1 MPAMP
6 EPARSA
12 ADDAGRIAAVYVQ
25 RAARADA
32 DAARHARRS
41 RRISHL
47 RLGAAAVA
55 AIGLVLIFTN
65 RGGFPAAFLAGFGPG
80 LFIALAIHHAGVE
93 RRRER
98 AAGHAILNRD
108 ALARVE
114 RRWDALPP
122 AWAPGALDDHP
133 YAADL
138 DVFGHA
144 SIVQLAGPVHTPT
157 GRRALAS
164 WLLTIDQAT
173 LTGVRERQAAVA
185 ELAPALDFRQD
196 LTLAARA
203 TPHEAGHDEHDELGA
218 FVAWAEGDSWLLAR
232 PWIAILA
239 AALGLVTTAGALLYY
254 AGWTAGPWFLITATL
269 GWLLRAWVQA
279 PLEATNAGAGG
290 ERALRG
296 WSALVRLAGTQRWQ
310 SPPLAQAQAVL
321 DGDHVR
327 AAMRSLEQRVALAD
341 FRLSTWLYLPVQTL
355 TLWDLHVWW
364 ALERWR
370 HGHGR
375 HVRGWLEAIG
385 RVEAL
390 GALAS
395 LAHDHPGWAFP
406 TLHDAPPPNALHIDA
421 TALGHA
427 LLPNGPRV
435 ANDVSIGPKGRFL
448 LVTGSNMSGKST
460 LMRAVGV
467 NVVLAHAGAPVC
479 AEAMRLPL
487 VALHTSMRVAD
498 SLERGLSLFMASL
511 VRLER
516 IVRAAREAS
525 QARPVCY
532 LLDEVLQGTN
542 SAERR
547 VAVRTIV
554 DHLLA
559 SWAIGVVTTHDLDLA
574 RDPAFAAHADSVHLQ
589 ETLAGEGDAVT
600 MTFDYRLRP
609 GPATGGNALQLLR
622 LLGLHRASDGP
633 ARADP

>member
-6 EPARSA
+6 EPARSP
-12 ADDAGRIAAVYVQ
+12 ADDTDRVAGSYAR
-25 RAARADA
+25 RAGRADA
-32 DAARHARRS
+32 DAAALARRS
-41 RRISHL
+41 RRVSHL
-47 RLGAAAVA
+47 RLLAAALA
-55 AIGLVLIFTN
+55 AIGFVLIATN
-65 RGGFPAAFLAGFGPG
+65 RGGLVAALLAGFGPG
-80 LFIALAIHHAGVE
+80 LFVVLAIHHAGVE

-98 AAGHAILNRD
+98 AAGHAVLNRE
-108 ALARVE
+108 ALARLE
-114 RRWDALPP
+114 RRWDAVPP
-122 AWAPGALDDHP
+122 GWEPGPLDEHP

-144 SIVQLAGPVHTPT
+144 SIAQLAGPVHTST

-164 WLLTIDQAT
+164 WLLSIDQAT
-173 LTGVRERQAAVA
+173 LASVRERQAAVA

-203 TPHEAGHDEHDELGA
+203 TPHDAGQHELGA
-218 FVAWAEGDSWLLAR
+218 FVAWAEDDSWLLAR
-232 PWIAILA
+232 PWIPILA
-239 AALGLVTTAGALLYY
+239 AALGLVTIGGALLYY
-254 AGWTAGPWFLITATL
+254 AEWTAGPWFLITATL
-269 GWLLRAWVQA
+269 GWLLRAWVQT

-296 WSALVRLAGTQRWQ
+296 WSALVRLVSTQRWQ

-327 AAMRSLEQRVALAD
+327 TALRTLEQGVALAD

-370 HGHGR
+370 HRHGR

-390 GALAS
+390 AALAS

-406 TLHDAPPPNALHIDA
+406 TLHDAPAPDGLRIDA

-427 LLPNGPRV
+427 LLSNGSRV
-435 ANDVSIGPKGRFL
+435 TNDVSIGPKGRFL

-574 RDPAFAAHADSVHLQ
+574 RDAAFAAHADSVHLQ

-622 LLGLHRASDGP
+622 LLGLQ
-633 ARADP
+633 

>member
-1 MPAMP
+1 MRAMP
-6 EPARSA
+6 EPARPPA
-12 ADDAGRIAAVYVQ
+12 ADAGHADARYVQ
-25 RAARADA
+25 RAAQADA
-32 DAARHARRS
+32 EAARLAARS

-47 RLGAAAVA
+47 RLAAAAIA
-55 AIGLVLIFTN
+55 ALGAVLLATS
-65 RGGFPAAFLAGFGPG
+65 RGGALSALAAAFGTAV
-80 LFIALAIHHAGVE
+80 FIALAIHHAGVE

-98 AAGHAILNRD
+98 AAGHAVLNRE

-114 RRWDALPP
+114 RRWDALPA
-122 AWAPGALDDHP
+122 AWAPGPLDEHP

-164 WLLTIDQAT
+164 WLLAIDQAA
-173 LTGVRERQAAVA
+173 LAGVRERQAAVA

-203 TPHEAGHDEHDELGA
+203 TALDAGHDHDELGA
-218 FVAWAEGDSWLLAR
+218 FVAWAEGESWLLAR
-232 PWIAILA
+232 PWIPILSI
-239 AALGLVTTAGALLYY
+239 ALGVVTTAGALLSY
-254 AGWTAGPWFLITATL
+254 AGWAGGPWFLITATL
-269 GWLLRAWVQA
+269 GWLLRAWVQT

-296 WSALVRLAGTQRWQ
+296 WSALVRLVGRQRWQ
-310 SPPLAQAQAVL
+310 SAPLAQAQGVL
-321 DGDHVR
+321 DRDHVR
-327 AAMRSLEQRVALAD
+327 AALRSLEQGVALAD

-364 ALERWR
+364 RLERWR
-370 HGHGR
+370 RAHGR

-385 RVEAL
+385 RIEAL
-390 GALAS
+390 AALAS

-406 TLHDAPPPNALHIDA
+406 SLHDTPAAGDLRIDA

-427 LLPNGPRV
+427 LLPNGSRV
-435 ANDVSIGPKGRFL
+435 TNDVSIGPKGRFL

-479 AEAMRLPL
+479 AGAMRLPL

-525 QARPVCY
+525 EARPVCY

-574 RDPAFAAHADSVHLQ
+574 RDPAFAAQADSVHLQ

-622 LLGLHRASDGP
+622 LLGLR
-633 ARADP
+633 

>member
-1 MPAMP
+1 MP
-6 EPARSA
+6 EPARPP
-12 ADDAGRIAAVYVQ
+12 ADDAGHVDARYVQ
-25 RAARADA
+25 RAAQADA
-32 DAARHARRS
+32 EAARLAARS

-47 RLGAAAVA
+47 RLAAAAIA
-55 AIGLVLIFTN
+55 ALGAVLLATS
-65 RGGFPAAFLAGFGPG
+65 RGGALSALAAAFGTAV
-80 LFIALAIHHAGVE
+80 FIALAIHHAGVE

-98 AAGHAILNRD
+98 AAGHAVLNRE

-114 RRWDALPP
+114 RRWDALPA
-122 AWAPGALDDHP
+122 AWAPGPLDEHP

-164 WLLTIDQAT
+164 WLLAIDQAA
-173 LTGVRERQAAVA
+173 LAGVRERQAAVA

-203 TPHEAGHDEHDELGA
+203 TALDAGHDHDELGA
-218 FVAWAEGDSWLLAR
+218 FVAWAEGESWLLAR
-232 PWIAILA
+232 PWIPILSI
-239 AALGLVTTAGALLYY
+239 ALGVVTTAGALLSY
-254 AGWTAGPWFLITATL
+254 AGWAGGPWFLITATL
-269 GWLLRAWVQA
+269 GWLLRAWVQT

-296 WSALVRLAGTQRWQ
+296 WSALVRLVGRQRWQ
-310 SPPLAQAQAVL
+310 SAPLAQAQGVL
-321 DGDHVR
+321 DRDHVR
-327 AAMRSLEQRVALAD
+327 AALRSLEQGVALAD

-364 ALERWR
+364 RLERWR
-370 HGHGR
+370 RAHGR

-385 RVEAL
+385 RIEAL
-390 GALAS
+390 AALAS
-395 LAHDHPGWAFP
+395 LAHDHPRWAFP
-406 TLHDAPPPNALHIDA
+406 SLHDTPAAGDLRIEA

-427 LLPNGPRV
+427 LLPNGSRV
-435 ANDVSIGPKGRFL
+435 TNDVSIGPKGRFL

-479 AEAMRLPL
+479 AGAMRLPL

-559 SWAIGVVTTHDLDLA
+559 SWALGVVTTHDLDLA
-574 RDPAFAAHADSVHLQ
+574 RDPAFAAQADSVHLQ

-622 LLGLHRASDGP
+622 LLGLR
-633 ARADP
+633 

>member
-1 MPAMP
+1 MPDSASHP
-6 EPARSA
+6 VEGAAGAA
-12 ADDAGRIAAVYVQ
+12 ADYIR
-25 RAARADA
+25 RAAHADRK
-32 DAARHARRS
+32 AAILGRRS
-41 RRISHL
+41 RHVSYL
-47 RLGAAAVA
+47 RLAAAALSAV
-55 AIGLVLIFTN
+55 GFVLIATGRN
-65 RGGFPAAFLAGFGPG
+65 GLAAALLASLGLG
-80 LFIALAIHHAGVE
+80 LFVALAVYHAGVE
-93 RRRER
+93 RRRQH
-98 AAGHAILNRD
+98 AAGFAVLNRE
-108 ALARVE
+108 ALARLE
-114 RRWDALPP
+114 RRWDALPA
-122 AWAPGALDDHP
+122 AWQPGPLDDHP

-157 GRRALAS
+157 GRRALAG
-164 WLLTIDQAT
+164 WLLAIDRAT
-173 LTGVRERQAAVA
+173 PTDVRDRQAAVA

-203 TPHEAGHDEHDELGA
+203 TPHDVGGHELGA

-232 PWIAILA
+232 PWISLLA
-239 AALGLVTTAGALLYY
+239 LALGVATVTGAILYY
-254 AGWTAGPWFLITATL
+254 AEWIRGPWFAITATL
-269 GWLLRAWVQA
+269 GWLLRAWVQT

-296 WSALVRLAGTQRWQ
+296 WSALLRLLGAQRWQ
-310 SPPLAQAQAVL
+310 SPPLAAAQAVL
-321 DGDHVR
+321 EQEHVR
-327 AAMRSLEQRVALAD
+327 SALNSLETGVSLAD

-370 HGHGR
+370 AKHGR
-375 HVRGWLEAIG
+375 QVRGWLEAIG
-385 RVEAL
+385 RVEGLA
-390 GALAS
+390 ALAS
-395 LAHDHPGWAFP
+395 IAYDHPAWAFP
-406 TLHDAPPPNALHIDA
+406 TLVDTPAPDALRLDA

-427 LLPNGPRV
+427 LLSNASRV
-435 ANDVSIGPKGRFL
+435 TNDVAIGPKGRFL

-479 AEAMRLPL
+479 AEAMHLPL

-516 IVRAAREAS
+516 IVRAAREAP

-574 RDPAFAAHADSVHLQ
+574 RDPAFAAHAESVHLQ
-589 ETLAGEGDAVT
+589 ETLTGAGDAVT
-600 MTFDYRLRP
+600 MTFDYRVRP

-622 LLGLHRASDGP
+622 LLGLQ
-633 ARADP
+633 

>member
-6 EPARSA
+6 EPARSSPDTAEDA
-12 ADDAGRIAAVYVQ
+12 AAAYLR

-32 DAARHARRS
+32 DAAAQARRS
-41 RRISHL
+41 RSISHL
-47 RLGAAAVA
+47 RLLAAALATAGFVLIATKRNGLVA
-55 AIGLVLIFTN
+55 AL
-65 RGGFPAAFLAGFGPG
+65 LAGFGPG
-80 LFIALAIHHAGVE
+80 LFLALAIHHAGVE

-98 AAGHAILNRD
+98 AAGHAVLNRE
-108 ALARVE
+108 ALARLE

-122 AWAPGALDDHP
+122 GWEPGPLDDHP

-144 SIVQLAGPVHTPT
+144 SIAQLAGPVHTPT
-157 GRRALAS
+157 GRRALAA
-164 WLLTIDQAT
+164 WLLSIDSAA
-173 LTGVRERQAAVA
+173 LGDVRERQAAAA

-203 TPHEAGHDEHDELGA
+203 TPHDAGRNELGELGA

-232 PWIAILA
+232 PWIPMLA
-239 AALGLVTTAGALLYY
+239 VALGVLTIAGALLYY
-254 AGWTAGPWFLITATL
+254 AEWTAGPWFLITATL

-290 ERALRG
+290 ERALRA
-296 WSALVRLAGTQRWQ
+296 WSALVRLVSAQRWH
-310 SPPLAQAQAVL
+310 SPPLARAQAVL
-321 DGDHVR
+321 HGDHVR
-327 AAMRSLEQRVALAD
+327 AALRTLEQGVALAD
-341 FRLSTWLYLPVQTL
+341 FRLSTWLYLPIQTL

-370 HGHGR
+370 RRHGR

-385 RVEAL
+385 RVEAIS
-390 GALAS
+390 ALAS
-395 LAHDHPGWAFP
+395 LAHDHPDWAFP
-406 TLHDAPPPNALHIDA
+406 TLHDAPAAGELRVDA

-435 ANDVSIGPKGRFL
+435 TNDVSIGPKGRFL

-479 AEAMRLPL
+479 AGSMRLPL

-516 IVRAAREAS
+516 IVRAAREATP
-525 QARPVCY
+525 ARPVCY

-559 SWAIGVVTTHDLDLA
+559 SWALGVVTTHDLDLA

-589 ETLAGEGDAVT
+589 ETLAGKGDAVT

-609 GPATGGNALQLLR
+609 GPATGGNALHLLR
-622 LLGLHRASDGP
+622 LLGLQ
-633 ARADP
+633 

>member
-1 MPAMP
+1 MPQ
-6 EPARSA
+6 PASQPAEMAAGAA
-12 ADDAGRIAAVYVQ
+12 ADYVR
-25 RAARADA
+25 RAARA
-32 DAARHARRS
+32 AAEAAVLAARS
-41 RRISHL
+41 RRLSYL
-47 RLGAAAVA
+47 RLGAAALAVVG
-55 AIGLVLIFTN
+55 IVLIATG
-65 RGGFPAAFLAGFGPG
+65 RGGLTAAVLVTLGPG

-93 RRRER
+93 RRREH
-98 AAGHAILNRD
+98 AAGYAVLNRE
-108 ALARVE
+108 ALARLE
-114 RRWDALPP
+114 RRWDDLP
-122 AWAPGALDDHP
+122 APWQPGPLDDHP
-133 YAADL
+133 YASDL

-157 GRRALAS
+157 GRRTLAS
-164 WLLTIDQAT
+164 WLLDLDRASPTA
-173 LTGVRERQAAVA
+173 VRDRQAAVA

-203 TPHEAGHDEHDELGA
+203 TPRDAGEHELGA

-232 PWIAILA
+232 PWISILAVALGVATLAGAIL
-239 AALGLVTTAGALLYY
+239 YY
-254 AGWTAGPWFLITATL
+254 GEWIEGPWFAITATL
-269 GWLLRAWVQA
+269 GWLLRAYVQT

-296 WSALVRLAGTQRWQ
+296 WSALVRLVGAQRWH
-310 SPPLAQAQAVL
+310 SGPLAEAHAVL
-321 DGDHVR
+321 EGGDVRDALRRLEDG
-327 AAMRSLEQRVALAD
+327 VALAD
-341 FRLSTWLYLPVQTL
+341 FRLSTWLYLPVQTI

-364 ALERWR
+364 ALEIWRRR
-370 HGHGR
+370 HGR
-375 HVRGWLEAIG
+375 QVRGWLEAIG
-385 RVEAL
+385 HVEAL
-390 GALAS
+390 SALAS

-406 TLHDAPPPNALHIDA
+406 TVLDAPPAEALRLDA

-427 LLPNGPRV
+427 LLPNGTRV
-435 ANDVSIGPKGRFL
+435 CNDVTIGPKGRFL

-460 LMRAVGV
+460 LMRSVGV

-479 AEAMRLPL
+479 ATSMQLPL

-516 IVRAAREAS
+516 IVRAARDAG

-574 RDPAFAAHADSVHLQ
+574 RDPAFAANATSVHLQ
-589 ETLAGEGDAVT
+589 ETLTGEGDAVT
-600 MTFDYRLRP
+600 MTFDYTLRP
-609 GPATGGNALQLLR
+609 GPAAGGNALQLLR
-622 LLGLHRASDGP
+622 LLGLQ
-633 ARADP
+633 

>member
-1 MPAMP
+1 MSESMATAYT
-6 EPARSA
+6 E
-12 ADDAGRIAAVYVQ
+12 

-32 DAARHARRS
+32 EAARESERS
-41 RRISHL
+41 RRLSWL
-47 RLGAAAVA
+47 RLAAAGIAATAFILWMLERGGRPMRWLAAVA
-55 AIGLVLIFTN
+55 VAVF
-65 RGGFPAAFLAGFGPG
+65 AFLAVV
-80 LFIALAIHHAGVE
+80 HARVE

-98 AAGHAILNRD
+98 AAGHAALNREGR
-108 ALARVE
+108 ARVE
-114 RRWDALPP
+114 RVWESLP
-122 AWAPGALDDHP
+122 APWMPGPLEDHP

-144 SIVQLAGPVHTPT
+144 SLAQLLGPVHTPT

-164 WLLTIDQAT
+164 WLLEIDAAT
-173 LTGVRERQAAVA
+173 REAILDRQAAVA
-185 ELAPALDFRQD
+185 ELGPTIDFRQD

-203 TPHEAGHDEHDELGA
+203 THGATEQHELGA
-218 FVAWAEGDSWLLAR
+218 FVAWAEGESWLLGR
-232 PWIAILA
+232 PWIPVLAIGLG
-239 AALGLVTTAGALLYY
+239 ALTTAGVLAHLE
-254 AGWTAGPWFLITATL
+254 GWMPSPWWTAPATI

-296 WSALVRLAGTQRWQ
+296 WSATVRLITQARWEGRALREAHDRLAGE
-310 SPPLAQAQAVL
+310 
-321 DGDHVR
+321 HVSG
-327 AAMRSLEQRVALAD
+327 ALRSLEQLVQLAD
-341 FRLSTWLYLPVQTL
+341 FRLSTWMYLPIQTA

-370 HGHGR
+370 GRHGQ

-390 GALAS
+390 SALAS
-395 LAHDHPGWAFP
+395 LAHDQPDWVFP
-406 TLHDAPPPNALHIDA
+406 RVEDAPPADRLRIDA

-427 LLPNGPRV
+427 LLPDTTRV
-435 ANDVSIGPKGRFL
+435 TNDVGIGPKGRFL

-460 LMRAVGV
+460 LLRAVGV

-479 AEAMRLPL
+479 ARAMTLPL

-511 VRLER
+511 IRLER
-516 IVRAAREAS
+516 IVRAAREGT
-525 QARPVCY
+525 QDRPVCY

-559 SWAIGVVTTHDLDLA
+559 SWAIGIVTTHDLELA
-574 RDPAFAAHADSVHLQ
+574 HDPVFAARADSVHLQ
-589 ETLAGEGDAVT
+589 ETITGTGDAVT
-600 MTFDYRLRP
+600 MTFDYTLRP

-622 LLGLHRASDGP
+622 LLGLDEKAATP
-633 ARADP
+633 Q

>member
-1 MPAMP
+1 MVRWPAMP
-6 EPARSA
+6 DPASQPVEPS
-12 ADDAGRIAAVYVQ
+12 GPAVDYAQ
-25 RAARADA
+25 RAAHADR
-32 DAARHARRS
+32 DAAALGRRS
-41 RRISHL
+41 RHLSYL
-47 RLGAAAVA
+47 RLGAAALA
-55 AIGLVLIFTN
+55 AVGVVLLATG
-65 RGGFPAAFLAGFGPG
+65 RGGPSAILLATLGPACFV
-80 LFIALAIHHAGVE
+80 ALAIHHAGVE

-98 AAGHAILNRD
+98 AAGFAVLNRE
-108 ALARVE
+108 ARARFE
-114 RRWDALPP
+114 RRWDALP
-122 AWAPGALDDHP
+122 APWQFGPLDEHP

-144 SIVQLAGPVHTPT
+144 LIAQLAGGVHTPT
-157 GRRALAS
+157 GRRALTA
-164 WLLTIDQAT
+164 WLLSIDQAT
-173 LTGVRERQAAVA
+173 LRDVRDRQAAVR

-196 LTLAARA
+196 LALAARA
-203 TPHEAGHDEHDELGA
+203 TPHDAGEHELGA

-232 PWIAILA
+232 PWIPLLAVALGAVTVAGAIL
-239 AALGLVTTAGALLYY
+239 YY
-254 AGWTAGPWFLITATL
+254 GEWIRGPWFVITATL
-269 GWLLRAWVQA
+269 GWLLRASVQT

-296 WSALVRLAGTQRWQ
+296 WSALVRLVGAQRWH
-310 SPPLAQAQAVL
+310 SPPLAAAHGVL
-321 DGDHVR
+321 EHEHVR
-327 AAMRSLEQRVALAD
+327 GALRSLEQGVALAD

-370 HGHGR
+370 ARHGR

-390 GALAS
+390 SALAS
-395 LAHDHPGWAFP
+395 IAHDHPGWAFP
-406 TLHDAPPPNALHIDA
+406 TLVDTPSPDALRLDA

-427 LLPNGPRV
+427 LLPNGTRV
-435 ANDVSIGPKGRFL
+435 TNDVAIGPKGRFL

-479 AEAMRLPL
+479 ATALQLPL
-487 VALHTSMRVAD
+487 MALHTSMRVAD

-516 IVRAAREAS
+516 IVRAAREAP

-559 SWAIGVVTTHDLDLA
+559 SWAIGIVTTHDLDLA
-574 RDPAFAAHADSVHLQ
+574 HDPAFAAHADSVHLQ
-589 ETLAGEGDAVT
+589 ETLAGTGDAVT

-609 GPATGGNALQLLR
+609 GPASGGNALQLLR
-622 LLGLHRASDGP
+622 LLGLRRDTGTT
-633 ARADP
+633 

>member
-1 MPAMP
+1 MPQP
-6 EPARSA
+6 VRSPGSA
-12 ADDAGRIAAVYVQ
+12 IDDAAAAYAR
-25 RAARADA
+25 RAAQADA
-32 DAARHARRS
+32 DAATLGARS
-41 RRISHL
+41 RRISYL
-47 RLGAAAVA
+47 RLLVA
-55 AIGLVLIFTN
+55 ALAVTGFVLLATG
-65 RGGFPAAFLAGFGPG
+65 RGGVLAAIAASVGLG
-80 LFIALAIHHAGVE
+80 LFVVLAIVHAGVE
-93 RRRER
+93 RRREH
-98 AAGHAILNRD
+98 AAGYAGLNRE
-108 ALARVE
+108 ALARLE
-114 RRWDALPP
+114 RRWDALP
-122 AWAPGALDDHP
+122 APWQPSALDDHP

-144 SIVQLAGPVHTPT
+144 SIAQLAGPVHTPT

-164 WLLTIDQAT
+164 WLLSIETAT
-173 LTGVRERQAAVA
+173 LAGVRDRQAAVA

-196 LTLAARA
+196 LTLAARS
-203 TPHEAGHDEHDELGA
+203 TPHDAGQHELGA
-218 FVAWAEGDSWLLAR
+218 FIAWAEGESWLLAR
-232 PWIAILA
+232 PWIAVLA
-239 AALGLVTTAGALLYY
+239 AALGIATTTGAILYY
-254 AGWTAGPWFLITATL
+254 AEWVGGPWFMITAAL
-269 GWLLRAWVQA
+269 GWVLRAAVQT

-296 WSALVRLAGTQRWQ
+296 WSALVRLIGRMRWQ
-310 SPPLAQAQAVL
+310 SAPLAEAHGVLEGGRVRAVL
-321 DGDHVR
+321 R
-327 AAMRSLEQRVALAD
+327 TLEQGVALAD

-364 ALERWR
+364 GLERWR
-370 HGHGR
+370 QRHGR

-390 GALAS
+390 SALAS
-395 LAHDHPGWAFP
+395 LAHDHPAWAVP
-406 TLHDAPPPNALHIDA
+406 TLHDTPSAETLRLDA
-421 TALGHA
+421 TGLGHA
-427 LLPNGPRV
+427 LLANGSRIS
-435 ANDVSIGPKGRFL
+435 NDVTIGPKGRFL

-479 AEAMRLPL
+479 AQAMQLPL
-487 VALHTSMRVAD
+487 LALHTSMRVAD

-516 IVRAAREAS
+516 IVRAAREAPQS
-525 QARPVCY
+525 RPVCY

-554 DHLLA
+554 DHLRA

-574 RDPAFAAHADSVHLQ
+574 RDPDFAAHADSVHLQ

-622 LLGLHRASDGP
+622 LLGLQ
-633 ARADP
+633 

>member
-1 MPAMP
+1 MRAMP
-6 EPARSA
+6 EPARPP
-12 ADDAGRIAAVYVQ
+12 ADDAGHVDARYVQ
-25 RAARADA
+25 RAGQADA
-32 DAARHARRS
+32 EAARLAGRS

-47 RLGAAAVA
+47 RLAAAAIAALGAVLLATGRGSALSALAVA
-55 AIGLVLIFTN
+55 
-65 RGGFPAAFLAGFGPG
+65 FGIAV
-80 LFIALAIHHAGVE
+80 FIALAIHHAAVE

-98 AAGHAILNRD
+98 AAGHAVLNRE

-114 RRWDALPP
+114 RRWDALPA
-122 AWAPGALDDHP
+122 AWAPGPLDEHP

-164 WLLTIDQAT
+164 WLLAIDQAA
-173 LTGVRERQAAVA
+173 LAGVRERQAAVA

-203 TPHEAGHDEHDELGA
+203 TAHDTGHGDDELGA
-218 FVAWAEGDSWLLAR
+218 FVAWAEGDSWLLVR
-232 PWIAILA
+232 PWIPIVSI
-239 AALGLVTTAGALLYY
+239 ALGLVTTAGALLSY
-254 AGWTAGPWFLITATL
+254 AGWAGGPWFLITATL
-269 GWLLRAWVQA
+269 GWLLRAWVQT

-296 WSALVRLAGTQRWQ
+296 WSALVRLVGRQRWQ
-310 SPPLAQAQAVL
+310 SAPLAQAQGVL
-321 DGDHVR
+321 DADHVR
-327 AAMRSLEQRVALAD
+327 AALRSLEQGVALAD

-364 ALERWR
+364 RLERWR
-370 HGHGR
+370 RAHGR

-385 RVEAL
+385 RIEAL
-390 GALAS
+390 AALAS

-406 TLHDAPPPNALHIDA
+406 SLHDTPAADDLRIDA

-427 LLPNGPRV
+427 LLPNGSRV
-435 ANDVSIGPKGRFL
+435 TNDVSIGPKGRFL

-479 AEAMRLPL
+479 AGAMRLPL
-487 VALHTSMRVAD
+487 MALHTSMRVAD

-622 LLGLHRASDGP
+622 LLGLQ
-633 ARADP
+633 

>member
-1 MPAMP
+1 MPDP
-6 EPARSA
+6 GRPTI
-12 ADDAGRIAAVYVQ
+12 DALAETATAPGALA
-25 RAARADA
+25 A
-32 DAARHARRS
+32 DAATAYTRRAATADGDAARLAGRS
-41 RRISHL
+41 RRISYL

-55 AIGLVLIFTN
+55 AVGLVLLATG
-65 RGGFPAAFLAGFGPG
+65 RGGDGAWPLALLGVVAFV
-80 LFIALAIHHAGVE
+80 ALAVHHARIE
-93 RRRER
+93 RRRE
-98 AAGHAILNRD
+98 HAVGYAVLNRE
-108 ALARVE
+108 ALARLE
-114 RRWDALPP
+114 RRWNDLPA
-122 AWAPGALDDHP
+122 AWPSPTTDDHP
-133 YAADL
+133 YATDL

-164 WLLTIDQAT
+164 WLLALDRAT
-173 LTGVRERQAAVA
+173 LAEIRDRQAAVA

-203 TPHEAGHDEHDELGA
+203 TPHDAGAHELGA

-232 PWIAILA
+232 PWISALA
-239 AALGLVTTAGALLYY
+239 LALGVATTIGALLYY
-254 AGWTAGPWFLITATL
+254 AAGMGGPWFVITATL
-269 GWLLRAWVQA
+269 GWALRAWVQT

-296 WSALVRLAGTQRWQ
+296 WSALVRHVSGQRWQ
-310 SPPLAQAQAVL
+310 SQPLQAARAEL
-321 DGDHVR
+321 EGGHVR
-327 AAMRSLEQRVALAD
+327 SALRTLEQGVALAD

-364 ALERWR
+364 GLERWR
-370 HGHGR
+370 ARHGR

-390 GALAS
+390 SALAS
-395 LAHDHPGWAFP
+395 LAHDHPRWAFP
-406 TLHDAPPPNALHIDA
+406 TLVDTPPADAVRLDA
-421 TALGHA
+421 TGLGHA
-427 LLPNGPRV
+427 LLPETTRV
-435 ANDVSIGPKGRFL
+435 TNDVAIGPKGRFL

-479 AEAMRLPL
+479 ATTMQLPL
-487 VALHTSMRVAD
+487 LALHTSMRVAD

-516 IVRAAREAS
+516 IVRAAREAP

-554 DHLLA
+554 DHLRA
-559 SWAIGVVTTHDLDLA
+559 SWAIGIVTTHDLDLA

-589 ETLAGEGDAVT
+589 ETLSGEGEAVT
-600 MTFDYRLRP
+600 MAFDYRLRP
-609 GPATGGNALQLLR
+609 GPASGGNALQLLR
-622 LLGLHRASDGP
+622 LLGLQ
-633 ARADP
+633 

>member
-1 MPAMP
+1 M
-6 EPARSA
+6 
-12 ADDAGRIAAVYVQ
+12 
-25 RAARADA
+25 
-32 DAARHARRS
+32 
-41 RRISHL
+41 
-47 RLGAAAVA
+47 
-55 AIGLVLIFTN
+55 
-65 RGGFPAAFLAGFGPG
+65 
-80 LFIALAIHHAGVE
+80 
-93 RRRER
+93 
-98 AAGHAILNRD
+98 
-108 ALARVE
+108 
-114 RRWDALPP
+114 
-122 AWAPGALDDHP
+122 
-133 YAADL
+133 
-138 DVFGHA
+138 
-144 SIVQLAGPVHTPT
+144 HTPT
-157 GRRALAS
+157 GRRALTA
-164 WLLTIDQAT
+164 WLLSIDEAT
-173 LTGVRERQAAVA
+173 LAGIRDRQAAVA

-196 LTLAARA
+196 LTLAARS
-203 TPHEAGHDEHDELGA
+203 TPHDAGQHELGA

-232 PWIAILA
+232 PWIPILA
-239 AALGLVTTAGALLYY
+239 VALGVATSAGALLYY
-254 AGWTAGPWFLITATL
+254 AGWIAGPWFAITATL
-269 GWLLRAWVQA
+269 GWLLRALVQT

-296 WSALVRLAGTQRWQ
+296 WSALVRLVSGQRWQ
-310 SPPLAQAQAVL
+310 SPPLAEAHAAL
-321 DGDHVR
+321 EGGHVR
-327 AAMRSLEQRVALAD
+327 GALRTLEQGVQLAD

-364 ALERWR
+364 GLEWWR
-370 HGHGR
+370 RRHGR

-390 GALAS
+390 AALAS
-395 LAHDHPGWAFP
+395 LAHDHPQWCFP
-406 TLHDAPPPNALHIDA
+406 SLHDTPAADALRLDA

-427 LLPNGPRV
+427 LLANGPRV
-435 ANDVSIGPKGRFL
+435 TNDVAIGPKGRFL

-479 AEAMRLPL
+479 ARTMQLPL

-516 IVRAAREAS
+516 IVRAAREAR

-574 RDPAFAAHADSVHLQ
+574 QDPAFAAHADSVHLQ
-589 ETLAGEGDAVT
+589 ETLTGDGDAVT

-622 LLGLHRASDGP
+622 LLGLQ
-633 ARADP
+633 